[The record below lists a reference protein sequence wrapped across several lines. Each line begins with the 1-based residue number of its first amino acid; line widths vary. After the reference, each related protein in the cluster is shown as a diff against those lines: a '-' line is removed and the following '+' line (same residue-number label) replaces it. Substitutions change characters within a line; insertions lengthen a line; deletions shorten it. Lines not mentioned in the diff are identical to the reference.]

1 MCGNPWKDRCAQ
13 EVRTELGKFNSRIF
27 FCCSCLKRSSIEILH
42 CICCCFVLFRSVS
55 VQTHTSGSRGPFS
68 RVPHSCCTLLTSE
81 RGKFC
86 PAWSKKTRTT
96 TTSLTCGRGFLVIYL
111 LIDEYFSASA
121 ATGWIL
127 PHRPGGVGLVD
138 EVDHL
143 WGKRAELRAGGG
155 EAEHRQRAEEGQWT
169 HPEKKTRNQKD
180 HSKCSKCFIT

>member
-1 MCGNPWKDRCAQ
+1 MVTDKQQCDNRPKSWRVRHINLHPGVRC
-13 EVRTELGKFNSRIF
+13 VGIHGKTGVHRKYEHNRESLIAEFF
-27 FCCSCLKRSSIEILH
+27 FCCSRLKRSSIEILH
-42 CICCCFVLFRSVS
+42 CIRCCFVLFRSVS
-55 VQTHTSGSRGPFS
+55 VQTHTCGSRGPFS

-96 TTSLTCGRGFLVIYL
+96 TTSLTRGRGFLVIYL
-111 LIDEYFSASA
+111 LIGEYISAST

-143 WGKRAELRAGGG
+143 
-155 EAEHRQRAEEGQWT
+155 
-169 HPEKKTRNQKD
+169 
-180 HSKCSKCFIT
+180 